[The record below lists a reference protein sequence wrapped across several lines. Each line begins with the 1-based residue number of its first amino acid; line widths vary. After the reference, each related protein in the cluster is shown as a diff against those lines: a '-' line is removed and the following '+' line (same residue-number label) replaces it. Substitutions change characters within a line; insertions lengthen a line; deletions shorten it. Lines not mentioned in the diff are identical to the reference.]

1 MGVLFF
7 YLFLAIFF
15 SFLCSILEAVLLS
28 ITPTFL
34 NVKLNEG
41 KSYAKTLERLK
52 SDVDQPLIAILT
64 LNTLAHTVGAMGVG
78 AQAEKVFGEANF
90 GFNLPVIGAL
100 EIPMTS
106 IMAAVMTL
114 LILVLSEIIP
124 KTIGATFWRSLA
136 GFATYALDI
145 MVKILKYT
153 GMLWLLQLFT
163 KIVGKGGTGHGS
175 VLSRTDLSVMAE
187 MGAKDGTIEK
197 HESTIIQNLLHFSNI
212 RVKDIMTPRIVVIAS
227 AADATIED
235 FFHSH
240 KDIRFSRIPIFDK
253 TIDHVIGYVLK
264 DDILLKMVE
273 NKGGESLRSIIR
285 TLQMVNEELPM
296 PELFD
301 KLMAQREH
309 IALVVDGYGGMAG
322 IVTMEDVLETLLGME
337 IMDELDNVQDMQAL
351 ARRKWEERAKKL
363 GLIKVDTSGEQK
375 EIEKDSN
382 Q

>member
-1 MGVLFF
+1 MGVLLF

-34 NVKLNEG
+34 NVTLSEG
-41 KSYAKTLERLK
+41 KSYAKTLQRLK
-52 SDVDQPLIAILT
+52 ADVDKPLIAILT

-90 GFNLPVIGAL
+90 GFSLPMIGAL
-100 EIPMTS
+100 EIPLTS
-106 IMAAVMTL
+106 IIAAVMTL

-124 KTIGATFWRSLA
+124 KTIGATFWKSLT
-136 GFATYALDI
+136 GFATYTLDI

-163 KIVGKGGTGHGS
+163 KIVGKGGAGHGS

-187 MGAKDGTIEK
+187 MGVKEGTIEK
-197 HESTIIQNLLHFSNI
+197 HESTIIQNLLHFSDI
-212 RVKDIMTPRIVVIAS
+212 RVKDIMTPRTVVIAS
-227 AADATIED
+227 PNETTIED
-235 FFHSH
+235 FFQGH
-240 KDIRFSRIPIFDK
+240 KNIRFSRIPVFDQ
-253 TIDHVIGYVLK
+253 TIDHVSGYVLK

-273 NKGGESLRSIIR
+273 LKGEQPLKSIAR
-285 TLQMVNEELPM
+285 KLQMVSEDLPM

-301 KLMAQREH
+301 TLMAQREH

-337 IMDELDNVQDMQAL
+337 IMDELDNVQDMQVL

-363 GLIKVDTSGEQK
+363 GLIKVDISDGEK
-375 EIEKDSN
+375 E
-382 Q
+382 

>member
-1 MGVLFF
+1 MGVLLF

-34 NVKLNEG
+34 NVQLNEG
-41 KSYAKTLERLK
+41 KPYAKTLEELK
-52 SDVDQPLIAILT
+52 ADVDKPLIAILT

-78 AQAEKVFGEANF
+78 VEAKKVFGKTVF
-90 GFNLPVIGAL
+90 GSGLPVIGAL
-100 EIPMTS
+100 EISMTS
-106 IMAAVMTL
+106 IIAAVMTI

-124 KTIGATFWRSLA
+124 KTIGATYWKGLTPFS
-136 GFATYALDI
+136 TYTLNF

-175 VLSRTDLSVMAE
+175 VLSRMDLSVMAE
-187 MGAKDGTIEK
+187 MGAKEGTIEK
-197 HESTIIQNLLHFSNI
+197 HESTIIQNLLHFSDI
-212 RVKDIMTPRIVVIAS
+212 RVKDIMTPRTVVIAS
-227 AADATIED
+227 AATTTIEA
-235 FFHSH
+235 FFKVH
-240 KDIRFSRIPIFDK
+240 KDIRFSRIPIYEK
-253 TIDHVIGYVLK
+253 TIDHVTGYVMK
-264 DDILLKMVE
+264 DDILLKMID
-273 NKGGESLRSIIR
+273 NKGEESLKSILR
-285 TLQMVNEELPM
+285 PLELVSEDLPM

-337 IMDELDNVQDMQAL
+337 IMDESDNVQDMQVL
-351 ARRKWEERAKKL
+351 ARKKWEERAKKL
-363 GLIKVDTSGEQK
+363 GLIKVDTSAGK
-375 EIEKDSN
+375 EEE
-382 Q
+382 